1 MCRATKNHLTSLI
14 ATTRLRTNKQ
24 TKKNIKSQEK
34 EEEAAAKKRMQNEK
48 QKWIQFHCPQ

>member
-24 TKKNIKSQEK
+24 TNKNIKSQEK
-34 EEEAAAKKRMQNEK
+34 EEETAAKKRMQNEK